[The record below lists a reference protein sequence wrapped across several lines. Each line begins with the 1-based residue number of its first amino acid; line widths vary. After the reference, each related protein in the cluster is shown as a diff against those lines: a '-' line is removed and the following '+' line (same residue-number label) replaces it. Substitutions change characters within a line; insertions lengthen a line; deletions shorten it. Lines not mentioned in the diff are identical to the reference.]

1 MKRSQRF
8 SITSDFTELYS
19 LKPEASI
26 DESRRALCV
35 KPWIDPKG
43 RQNARGDGPVFI

>member
-8 SITSDFTELYS
+8 SITYDFTEPYS
-19 LKPEASI
+19 LQPEASI
-26 DESRRALCV
+26 YENRRALCV

-43 RQNARGDGPVFI
+43 R